1 MKRLLLLSLLL
12 AACSTGAGTGTGSN
26 HPADLPTGRQAP
38 TQSEIN
44 MAEMMDISVEEL
56 RQQTPEQHMKM
67 MQDMAKPSADHP
79 AECEGDGCSCHVAQ
93 KLDEPK
99 RGGCGCGKKSCNT
112 AS

>member
-12 AACSTGAGTGTGSN
+12 VACSAGTDTGSN
-26 HPADLPTGRQAP
+26 HPADAS
-38 TQSEIN
+38 QSEIN
-44 MAEMMDISVEEL
+44 MAEMMNISVEEL
-56 RQQTPEQHMKM
+56 RKQTPEEHMKM
-67 MQDMAKPSADHP
+67 MQDMAKPSADQP

-93 KLDEPK
+93 KIDEPK